1 MCGAVPGELERG
13 VTLKTK
19 AELDIMRVAGRHVAE
34 ILLELTEAVKPGVT
48 TMALNRIAEEA
59 IRKRKVKSPFLGYQP
74 HRGMPP
80 YPASLCTSVNDEVVH
95 GIPSDKTVLKE
106 GDVIGLDFAIVHE
119 GFVADAAVSLPVG
132 RVSKSIHRMLN
143 VGRQSLLE
151 GIFQTKPSRRIND
164 IGHAVQ
170 SYAEKHNYS
179 IVRDY
184 MGHGVGR
191 KMHEPPSVP
200 NYGEPGTGM
209 KLVPGLV
216 LAIEPMLN
224 LGVKETFVAEDGWTV
239 KTADGKLSVHFEHT
253 IAVTEDGPEILTKL

>member
-1 MCGAVPGELERG
+1 MCSAIPGELERG
-13 VTLKTK
+13 VTVKTE
-19 AELDIMRVAGRHVAE
+19 AELDIMRVAGRYVAE
-34 ILLELTEAVKPGVT
+34 ILFELTDAVKPGVT
-48 TMALNRIAEEA
+48 TMALNKIAEEA

-95 GIPSDKTVLKE
+95 GIPSDRTVLKD
-106 GDVIGLDFAIVHE
+106 GDVIGLDFAVIHE
-119 GFVADAAVSLPVG
+119 GYVADAAVTVPVG
-132 RVSKSIHRMLN
+132 KVSRSVQRLLN
-143 VGRQSLLE
+143 IGRQSLLE
-151 GIFQTKPSRRIND
+151 GILQTQPTKRIND

-170 SYAEKHNYS
+170 RYAERHNYS

-191 KMHEPPSVP
+191 RMHEPPSVP

-209 KLVPGLV
+209 RMQPGLV

-224 LGVKETFVAEDGWTV
+224 QGVKETFVAPDGWTV

-253 IAVTEDGPEILTKL
+253 VAIRQDGPEILTKL